1 MRLKVSSL
9 GPRRESSR
17 VDRVYK
23 VVVSCRGRGRGW
35 WCAGGAGGY
44 VRVSGAGTSAA
55 ARRSAAPTSGADGAG
70 DAASGDASSRLS
82 WKHNNERE
90 LHFTLRTS
98 AVEFAYS

>member
-23 VVVSCRGRGRGW
+23 VVVSCRGRGRW
-35 WCAGGAGGY
+35 WWGAGGY

-90 LHFTLRTS
+90 LHFTLRS
-98 AVEFAYS
+98 SSVEFVYS